1 MEAPRI
7 KPTVVIPDV
16 APLIHLA
23 AGDALT
29 VPNGMGR
36 VVVPDIV
43 QLEATYDLDKPYA
56 REIAAWIEGGQQQ
69 GSNQPVEIAETE
81 IGGLYRIALDQGLRR
96 PRKAGEIGIATWL
109 ADNLSRIGG
118 PALVVYENGRV
129 PNLLSR
135 EGVAA
140 VVAVATTRNMLH
152 MAQEQGLIMDAESVW
167 ERIPAAMPTANS
179 ASNLTIINPVKSHER
194 RC

>member
-1 MEAPRI
+1 MREPQV
-7 KPTVVIPDV
+7 KPTVVIADV

-29 VPNGMGR
+29 VLNGMGR

-43 QLEATYDLDKPYA
+43 QLEATYNLDKPYA
-56 REIAAWIEGGQQQ
+56 LEIAAWIEAGQQR
-69 GSNQPVEIAETE
+69 GSNQPVEIADTE
-81 IGGLYRIALDQGLRR
+81 IGGLYRIALDQGLCR
-96 PRKAGEIGIATWL
+96 PRNAGEIGIATWL
-109 ADNLSRIGG
+109 ADNLSHIGG

-152 MAQEQGLIMDAESVW
+152 MAQEQGLITDAETVW
-167 ERIPAAMPTANS
+167 ERITAAMPTANP
-179 ASNLTIINPVKSHER
+179 ASNLTIINPVRKS
-194 RC
+194 